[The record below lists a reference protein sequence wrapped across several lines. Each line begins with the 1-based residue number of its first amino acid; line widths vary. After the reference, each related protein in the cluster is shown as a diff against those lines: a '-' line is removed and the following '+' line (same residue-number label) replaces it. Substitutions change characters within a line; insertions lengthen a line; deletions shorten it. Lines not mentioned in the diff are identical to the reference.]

1 MTAGVPQQTDTGYS
15 IYVTAIATA
24 RMPYMRELA
33 SKREQLIEKS
43 EINIVD
49 RLKNARLAKRLFSHS
64 TYTGGGKLHDLGIR
78 HCYLSKSNI
87 QKQQVSGFYTNFACV
102 YFVSNNNRLLGSRA
116 R

>member
-1 MTAGVPQQTDTGYS
+1 MKKVKSILSIDLKMPDRQNAYFHTALT
-15 IYVTAIATA
+15 
-24 RMPYMRELA
+24 
-33 SKREQLIEKS
+33 LI
-43 EINIVD
+43 
-49 RLKNARLAKRLFSHS
+49 
-64 TYTGGGKLHDLGIR
+64 GGKLDDLGIR